1 MLRSLRSLNF
11 RPITTAFLTTIP
23 TRLATLNYNVSVVV
37 FPPLL
42 TTIPHDFHRQ
52 SIIISTI
59 VENVITNGFVFIS
72 PFIIL
77 FWILFHRK

>member
-72 PFIIL
+72 PFLIL
-77 FWILFHRK
+77 F